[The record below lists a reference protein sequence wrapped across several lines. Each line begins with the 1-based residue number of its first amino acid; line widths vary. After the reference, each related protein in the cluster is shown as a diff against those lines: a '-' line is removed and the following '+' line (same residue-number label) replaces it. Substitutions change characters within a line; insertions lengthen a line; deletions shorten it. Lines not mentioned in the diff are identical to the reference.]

1 LYARKTLHAGAEYG
15 KAGAQVSA
23 PTTSRQQRA
32 AAGPHTSRTSEIS
45 GAAETGGQTPQ
56 TGTQAEPRTQRRQR
70 ERVFSGIQ
78 PSGTPHIGNY
88 LGAIRHWVAEQD
100 IFDNIYCVVNLHAI
114 TLPQD
119 PDELRANTRQLAATL
134 FACGLDPERSALFV
148 QSHVHE
154 HSEMAWILNC
164 FTPTGWL
171 NRMTQFKSKAGD
183 DQAAAS
189 TGLYDYP
196 VLMAADI
203 LLYQADAVP
212 VGDDQRQHVEL
223 TRDIANTFNY
233 RFGPTFVEPRA
244 LIREA
249 GARIM
254 ALDDPTRKMS
264 KSDSEGSYIAL
275 LDPPDVI
282 RKKIARATTDSE
294 RTIVFDE
301 RRAGIYNLLTIYQ
314 LLGGESREAI
324 EAEFTGKGY
333 KEFKLALADRVVA
346 ALEPIQRR
354 YAELAEDPAY
364 LDALL
369 LRGAERVRPIAA
381 ETLRTVK
388 DKVGLL

>member
-1 LYARKTLHAGAEYG
+1 M
-15 KAGAQVSA
+15 SA
-23 PTTSRQQRA
+23 PTTPRQQDA
-32 AAGPHTSRTSEIS
+32 AM
-45 GAAETGGQTPQ
+45 TPQ
-56 TGTQAEPRTQRRQR
+56 TRTQRQLGTSDRQR

-114 TLPQD
+114 TVPQD
-119 PDELRANTRQLAATL
+119 PDELSANTRQLAATL

-148 QSHVHE
+148 QSQVHE
-154 HSEMAWILNC
+154 HAELAWILNC

-183 DQAAAS
+183 DQASAS

-223 TRDIANTFNY
+223 TRDIANAFNY
-233 RFGPTFVEPRA
+233 RFGETFVEPRA
-244 LIREA
+244 LIREV

-254 ALDDPTRKMS
+254 SLDDPTRKMS
-264 KSDSEGSYIAL
+264 KSDGESSYIAL
-275 LDPPDVI
+275 LDPPEVI
-282 RKKIARATTDSE
+282 RKKIARATTDSQ

-301 RRAGIYNLLTIYQ
+301 SRPGIFNLLTIYQ
-314 LLGGESREAI
+314 LLGDESREAI
-324 EAEFTGKGY
+324 EAEFAGKGY
-333 KEFKLALADRVVA
+333 KEFKAALGDRVIA
-346 ALEPIQRR
+346 ALEPIQER
-354 YAELAEDPAY
+354 YAELSADPAY

-369 LRGAERVRPIAA
+369 QRGAQRVRPIAA
-381 ETLRTVK
+381 ATLRTVK